1 MEYADIE
8 TTDSPY
14 RVLKM
19 INGED
24 VLCKVL
30 QEYSDAFVV
39 EVPMVVTKTKVY
51 DKPNHLV
58 EHTGLQKWMNFTNDV
73 KFIISKEKLLGTA
86 TLSHEVTLYYKML
99 ANRIIEESTNEPM
112 DDDEVLMQLRDN
124 MDRLAELIEESEPKE
139 DEYEYTESKEDK
151 KILH

>member
-1 MEYADIE
+1 
-8 TTDSPY
+8 
-14 RVLKM
+14 
-19 INGED
+19 
-24 VLCKVL
+24 
-30 QEYSDAFVV
+30 
-39 EVPMVVTKTKVY
+39 
-51 DKPNHLV
+51 
-58 EHTGLQKWMNFTNDV
+58 LQKWMNFTNDV

>member
-1 MEYADIE
+1 MEYADTE
-8 TTDSPY
+8 TNDSPY
-14 RVLKM
+14 RVLKLV
-19 INGED
+19 NGDD